1 MESNEKQIKY
11 ANILDIIDGM
21 KQDVVNISMQ
31 QLLMTGAMPEIAQ
44 NELKV
49 LSQITGAIFNG
60 IISIG
65 TEVYEDE
72 NNSGLVYTKINGKK
86 YSCARINISNSVSI
100 TSKPLSASEA
110 YSMTTS
116 SVENVAEDAKQENA
130 KKVSIEEFE
139 DKEKYSSIEEPLQP
153 KSEPVIEE
161 QSFNKDENSFSK
173 EVEKEVP
180 IEEPTYSNEEPI
192 YNNEPDYSFA
202 PSKLDEASE
211 FGEEEP
217 YNYNQTEENNYES
230 YNDNV
235 ENQTSPQFEEKQM
248 VDNGLQD
255 DDDFEVVQPKIQ
267 KEEPSIDDLLDD
279 DDFGDVQP
287 APIVKDVP
295 IPIVETPTPVVEP
308 AIITKPERTEVKT
321 FTRNDM
327 WEEEFSKDVNTMI
340 YNMSKLTV
348 AHIGGGKPEEII
360 VMIAPLKISRVSA
373 PAVPIIVTLYNRGK
387 VVTKSSYDMGDGG
400 KAIVTLDINEF
411 YFLCRGSFDEEGK
424 FKAFITT
431 TGQSSQQGD
440 RINVVS
446 SKNYGNSHNPETKNG
461 HIKMK
466 YNSESGDGTVEVFPF
481 GTSDDC
487 EFVIMVKNPEFCD
500 TYYINQNGRTGTSA
514 IIYGANCKLEIVP
527 NWNGDIL
534 EVEMFEK

>member
-21 KQDVVNISMQ
+21 KQDVVNTSMQ

-110 YSMTTS
+110 YSMTAS
-116 SVENVAEDAKQENA
+116 SVENVAEENVESNA
-130 KKVSIEEFE
+130 KKVSIEEFGNDSNVE
-139 DKEKYSSIEEPLQP
+139 QTSPIESIE
-153 KSEPVIEE
+153 KT
-161 QSFNKDENSFSK
+161 
-173 EVEKEVP
+173 P
-180 IEEPTYSNEEPI
+180 IEEVVETSNDNSME
-192 YNNEPDYSFA
+192 SFA
-202 PSKLDEASE
+202 NENEQDYHFTPSKLDEDAE
-211 FGEEEP
+211 FGS
-217 YNYNQTEENNYES
+217 NNGVET
-230 YNDNV
+230 NV
-235 ENQTSPQFEEKQM
+235 EN
-248 VDNGLQD
+248 D
-255 DDDFEVVQPKIQ
+255 EV
-267 KEEPSIDDLLDD
+267 KEESYEAPSSDIENIPSNMEQPISLPNNEMVEESIDDLLDD
-279 DDFGDVQP
+279 DDFGNVS
-287 APIVKDVP
+287 A
-295 IPIVETPTPVVEP
+295 TPTPVVAVPTSNVETP
-308 AIITKPERTEVKT
+308 TIQETSESKPEFVEPEKTEVKS
-321 FTRNDM
+321 FVRNNV
-327 WEEEFSKDVNTMI
+327 WEEESSKDVNTMI

-348 AHIGGGKPEEII
+348 SHIGGGKPEEII
-360 VMIAPLKISRVSA
+360 VMIAPLKISKMSA
-373 PAVPIIVTLYNRGK
+373 PAVPIVVTLYNRGK

-400 KAIVTLDINEF
+400 KSIVTLDINEF

-446 SKNYGNSHNPETKNG
+446 SKNYGNSHDPNTKNG
-461 HIKMK
+461 HVKMK
-466 YNSESGDGTVEVFPF
+466 YESESGEGTIEVFPF
-481 GTSDDC
+481 GTSEDC

-514 IIYGANCKLEIVP
+514 IIYGADCKLEVVP

-534 EVEMFEK
+534 EVEVFEKY

>member
-21 KQDVVNISMQ
+21 KQDVVNTSMQ

-192 YNNEPDYSFA
+192 YNNEPDYNFA

-431 TGQSSQQGD
+431 TGPSSQQGD

-446 SKNYGNSHNPETKNG
+446 SKNYGNSHDPETKNG

-466 YNSESGDGTVEVFPF
+466 YNSESGDGTIEVFPF

-514 IIYGANCKLEIVP
+514 IIYGADCKLEIVP